1 MASTKKMTVRKENLV
16 KIEPVTETQE
26 RTVKSYNEDKHL
38 FLYGSAGTGKT
49 FITLYC
55 ALKEALI
62 ERKDVY
68 IVRSLVPTRDVGFLP
83 GTIEEKSEL
92 YQAPYKHMVKYMFEQ
107 QSDEAFSSLYARLI
121 EQGTVRFLTT
131 SFIRGITLDNSIIL
145 VDESQNLTFW
155 ELNSIITRVGQGSR
169 IIFCGDIDQTDLNK
183 TESVGFTTMLSILS
197 TMEEFD
203 CIEFGLN
210 DIVRS
215 GFIKSYLIAK
225 MNIGA

>member
-1 MASTKKMTVRKENLV
+1 MTVTEQNLIKIVPITNAQKE
-16 KIEPVTETQE
+16 
-26 RTVKSYNEDKHL
+26 TVKAYEEHKNL

-49 FITLYC
+49 FITLYL
-55 ALKEALI
+55 ALKEAL
-62 ERKDVY
+62 ENKKQVY

-92 YQAPYKHMVKYMFEQ
+92 YQSPYKNMVKYMFKQ
-107 QSDEAFSSLYARLI
+107 QSDSEFSSLYNRLVDQETI
-121 EQGTVRFLTT
+121 QFLST
-131 SFIRGITLDNSIIL
+131 SFLRGITLDNSIII

-155 ELNSIITRVGQGSR
+155 ELNSIITRVGQDSK
-169 IIFCGDIDQTDLNK
+169 IIFAGDIDQTDLKNS
-183 TESVGFTTMLSILS
+183 ESEGFSILHS
-197 TMEEFD
+197 ILNLMEEFK

-225 MNIGA
+225 MKVGK